1 MSPYEISRLGRFLWY
16 GTASEHGESDAP
28 QVAPDRCTVRQ
39 ALARFGRK
47 ALDSLLI
54 MRSVGLKFALRDHF
68 CLVHTFVFV
77 RRCMGQG
84 TSHARCASEEPRRLV
99 AYSLEANQ
107 DAQRQS

>member
-1 MSPYEISRLGRFLWY
+1 MSPYEISRLGRFLRY
-16 GTASEHGESDAP
+16 GTASKHGESDTP

-54 MRSVGLKFALRDHF
+54 MRSVGLKLALRDHI

-84 TSHARCASEEPRRLV
+84 TSHATAHQRSLFASSPLV
-99 AYSLEANQ
+99 LEANQ
-107 DAQRQS
+107 LTQSAS